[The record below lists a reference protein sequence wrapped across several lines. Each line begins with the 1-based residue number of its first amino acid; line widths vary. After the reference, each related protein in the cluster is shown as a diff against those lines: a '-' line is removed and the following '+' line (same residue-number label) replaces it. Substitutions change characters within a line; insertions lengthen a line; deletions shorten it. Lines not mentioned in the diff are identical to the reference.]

1 MNSKTEKVIST
12 GLTLA
17 RDAGAAAVEAGSK
30 VGTQLVR
37 VAAPKAKELAS
48 KMKGAVS
55 VGAGLAIAKKG
66 GKVALAVARKNPIAT
81 AAAAVALTGVGVA
94 VMVARTRTAAKAA
107 AGAGKAAPKKLAAK
121 NMRGSTAPA
130 KKAPAKRA
138 SAPRARKPAG
148 ASTH

>member
-12 GLTLA
+12 GLSLA
-17 RDAGAAAVEAGSK
+17 RDAGAAAVEAGSR
-30 VGTQLVR
+30 VGTNLVKVAGPTAKSLAKR
-37 VAAPKAKELAS
+37 VQ
-48 KMKGAVS
+48 GAVS

-94 VMVARTRTAAKAA
+94 VVVARRRKAAKAA
-107 AGAGKAAPKKLAAK
+107 GNGGPKPTKVAAK
-121 NMRGSTAPA
+121 NMRGNSAPA

-138 SAPRARKPAG
+138 PRARKPAN

>member
-1 MNSKTEKVIST
+1 MNSKTEKVLST

-17 RDAGAAAVEAGSK
+17 RDAGAAAVEAGTK

-37 VAAPKAKELAS
+37 VAGPKAKELAS
-48 KMKGAVS
+48 RVKGAVS

-66 GKVALAVARKNPIAT
+66 GKAALAMAKKNPVAT

-94 VMVARTRTAAKAA
+94 VMVARKRKAAKAA
-107 AGAGKAAPKKLAAK
+107 AGDGKAAPKKLTAK
-121 NMRGSTAPA
+121 NMRGNSVA

-138 SAPRARKPAG
+138 TASRARKPAN